1 MVDKKNVEG
10 AKAPQ
15 DFLTELREFAIDLSE
30 ECPEGYRKEP
40 SSGRCLP
47 MGSTDD
53 TIRSRSINHDDGPEW
68 RGLASDEG
76 TTQTEVAL
84 DADDMDEPE
93 SCSEGTTF
101 SFIQRRCVT
110 LEDAETETTDEF
122 AMNEENEYV
131 EDSAAPGVGGHQEVV
146 NIDPEGRRDTVNFQ
160 CPPKQMFDFKLRK
173 CIPLNKDTLM
183 ASASLTDEE
192 KKELARYLS
201 GKVAMTSPDPIDGH
215 THLATLDMEGSGKTS
230 IAGYGDEAHSHDVSD
245 YVVADHKGKEYT
257 SRHFGHALPQE
268 VYEYGGDDD
277 VAVDAVPLAAG
288 DEKAAPIKSAQR
300 RALPDS
306 AFGVP
311 GQRKFPLDTCA
322 RVRNAMA
329 RFNQAKNLSSSE
341 KASLRRKILARA
353 KACDI
358 EVNNFAK
365 AETLEEFT
373 AVLNEMLQPLRDEAR
388 AERMAAYESKETSG
402 GNQGPCP
409 PGMEWSATDKSC
421 SKMQGFYDAIKDQ
434 ANHAEIIAKQP
445 DGRRDTVNHA
455 CPPGQIFDFGNRKC
469 IPMDTSSNP
478 GQPGDT
484 TKASE
489 EDAAKNRDL
498 TPQPKGR
505 PARLSTDCPKGTIWN
520 GDRNECIPLD
530 SSKKTKSDVEEAE
543 LPDFIKKIIEKKKG
557 KDGKDGDKKDKKKG
571 GKPDFLK
578 KKSKSE
584 EDVAD
589 AHPKSTTTNGPGNK
603 GGPGCPEG
611 QFMNPVTKKCMPRK
625 GAFKGKSEE
634 ENAATETGNRE
645 GLTPAPAGKVRLPS
659 DCPKDTIW
667 DAKNKICRPLDSMD
681 KSRPDG
687 ASPQNP
693 KSVAE
698 EDVENVVENMSLARI
713 ISELDEI
720 IAEVLAEGRTEKA
733 GVKVV
738 AKDLPNEAFPPSL
751 VSTTRRSLMHHSP
764 DVTDPYDT
772 ASVDVP
778 RLRNALARSS
788 RIEGYAEKA
797 VADAQEHLLWHARQ
811 LVSAY
816 LGKE

>member
-1 MVDKKNVEG
+1 MTDKNNEKNVEG

-30 ECPEGYRKEP
+30 ECPEGYRKDP
-40 SSGRCLP
+40 GSGRCLP

-53 TIRSRSINHDDGPEW
+53 TSRSRSINVDDGPEW
-68 RGLASDEG
+68 RGTASDEDN
-76 TTQTEVAL
+76 TTQTEIAI
-84 DADDMDEPE
+84 DANDMDEPE

-110 LEDAETETTDEF
+110 LEDAETETSDEF

-131 EDSAAPGVGGHQEVV
+131 EDSAAPGVGGHQEIV
-146 NIDPEGRRDTVNFQ
+146 NMDPEGRRDTVNFQ

-183 ASASLTDEE
+183 ASAALTAEE
-192 KKELARYLS
+192 KQELARYLS
-201 GKVAMTSPDPIDGH
+201 GKVAMTSPDPLHGH
-215 THLATLDMEGSGKTS
+215 THLVTLDASGNGKTS
-230 IAGYGDEAHSHDVSD
+230 VEGYGDEVHSHDVAGYIVEEFSG
-245 YVVADHKGKEYT
+245 KGYM
-257 SRHFGHALPQE
+257 SQHFGHALPQE

-277 VAVDAVPLAAG
+277 SPTEAVPLAG
-288 DEKAAPIKSAQR
+288 SDETAAPIKSVQR

-311 GQRKFPLDTCA
+311 GKRKFPLDTCA

-329 RFNQAKNLSSSE
+329 RFNQAKGLSSSE

-353 KACDI
+353 KTCSI
-358 EVNNFAK
+358 EVTNFAK
-365 AETLEEFT
+365 AETVEEFI
-373 AVLNEMLQPLRDEAR
+373 AVFNELLQPLRDAAR
-388 AERMAAYESKETSG
+388 AERMASYESKDASG

-409 PGMEWSATDKSC
+409 PGMEWSATLKNC
-421 SKMQGFYDAIKDQ
+421 SKLQGFYDAIKDQ
-434 ANHAEIIAKQP
+434 ANHTEIIAKQP

-455 CPPGQIFDFGNRKC
+455 CPPGQIFDYGNRKC
-469 IPMDTSSNP
+469 ISMDTRSNP
-478 GQPGDT
+478 GQPGDI
-484 TKASE
+484 TKASTE
-489 EDAAKNRDL
+489 GAASRKL
-498 TPQPKGR
+498 TPQPEGR
-505 PARLSTDCPKGTIWN
+505 PTRLSIDCPKGTIWN

-543 LPDFIKKIIEKKKG
+543 LPDFIKKIMEKKKG
-557 KDGKDGDKKDKKKG
+557 KDGDGKKKKKG
-571 GKPDFLK
+571 DKPDFMK
-578 KKSKSE
+578 KKSKSDE
-584 EDVAD
+584 ED
-589 AHPKSTTTNGPGNK
+589 STTNVNGPGNS
-603 GGPGCPEG
+603 GGPGCPDG
-611 QFMNPVTKKCMPRK
+611 QFMNPVTKKCQPRK

-634 ENAATETGNRE
+634 ENADAKPGNRE
-645 GLTPAPAGKVRLPS
+645 GLTPAPAGKVQHQS
-659 DCPKDTIW
+659 DCPPDTAW

-693 KSVAE
+693 KSVAS
-698 EDVENVVENMSLARI
+698 VENVVENMSLAKI
-713 ISELDEI
+713 VSTLDEI
-720 IAEVLAEGRTEKA
+720 IAEALVEGRTEKA
-733 GVKVV
+733 GAKVV
-738 AKDLPNEAFPPSL
+738 AKDLPNDAFPPSL

-772 ASVDVP
+772 TSVDVP

-788 RIEGYAEKA
+788 KIDGYAEKA

-816 LGKE
+816 LGKA

>member
-10 AKAPQ
+10 TKVPQ

-40 SSGRCLP
+40 GSGRCLP

-53 TIRSRSINHDDGPEW
+53 TIRSRSINHDDGPAW
-68 RGLASDEG
+68 RGTASDEDN
-76 TTQTEVAL
+76 TTQTEVAI
-84 DADDMDEPE
+84 DANDMDEPE

-110 LEDAETETTDEF
+110 LEDAETETSDEF

-131 EDSAAPGVGGHQEVV
+131 EDSAAPGVGGSQEIV

-183 ASASLTDEE
+183 ASTAALTEDE
-192 KKELARYLS
+192 KQELARYLS

-215 THLATLDMEGSGKTS
+215 THLATLDMEGAGKTS
-230 IAGYGDEAHSHDVSD
+230 IAGYGQEAHSHNVSD

-268 VYEYGGDDD
+268 VYEFGGDDD
-277 VAVDAVPLAAG
+277 VAVEAVPLAAG
-288 DEKAAPIKSAQR
+288 DETAAPIKSAQR

-329 RFNQAKNLSSSE
+329 RFNQAKGISSTE

-353 KACDI
+353 KACSI
-358 EVNNFAK
+358 EVTNFAK
-365 AETLEEFT
+365 AETVEEFT
-373 AVLNEMLQPLRDEAR
+373 AVLNEMLQPLRDAAR
-388 AERMAAYESKETSG
+388 AERMASYESKETSG

-409 PGMEWSATDKSC
+409 PGMEWSATSKSC

-434 ANHAEIIAKQP
+434 ANHAEIVSKQP
-445 DGRRDTVNHA
+445 DGRRDTVNHD
-455 CPPGQIFDFGNRKC
+455 CPPGQIFDYGNRKC

-484 TKASE
+484 TKASD
-489 EDAAKNRDL
+489 EDAAQRNL
-498 TPQPKGR
+498 TPQPEGR
-505 PARLSTDCPKGTIWN
+505 PTRLSIDCPKGTIWN

-530 SSKKTKSDVEEAE
+530 SSKKTKSETEEAE
-543 LPDFIKKIIEKKKG
+543 LPDFIKKIMDKKKG

-571 GKPDFLK
+571 GKPDFMK

-584 EDVAD
+584 EED
-589 AHPKSTTTNGPGNK
+589 STTNVNGPGNS
-603 GGPGCPEG
+603 GGPGCPDG
-611 QFMNPVTKKCMPRK
+611 QFMNPVTKKCTPRK
-625 GAFKGKSEE
+625 GAFKGSEE
-634 ENAATETGNRE
+634 ENADAKSGNRE
-645 GLTPAPAGKVRLPS
+645 GLTPPPAGKVRLPS
-659 DCPKDTIW
+659 DCPPDTGW

-693 KSVAE
+693 KSVA
-698 EDVENVVENMSLARI
+698 DVEDVVENMSLAK
-713 ISELDEI
+713 I
-720 IAEVLAEGRTEKA
+720 IATLDDIINEVLAEGRKEKA
-733 GVKVV
+733 DLKVA

-751 VSTTRRSLMHHSP
+751 VSNTRRSLMHHSP

-788 RIEGYAEKA
+788 RIDGYAEKA

-816 LGKE
+816 LGKA